1 VSKELI
7 TNLGGAKLLPP
18 AIEDVARAVLSSDD
32 YARLVNYV
40 CAGKHA
46 LAVSLS
52 AQLLNL
58 FLAGHETLEIHRLNP
73 SIPYEAILWARCRDR
88 WDAKRDQVFA
98 ELSQSVAQKLTAAKL
113 GAVTMLSDY
122 MVAIS
127 KHHGEALQRYIQTGD
142 AEGLPAD
149 VRAGGLK
156 TLIKAVE
163 ALSQATAAGKDKS
176 PTINLSVN
184 TTAPAQS
191 DVKAAGI
198 SPEAASQVLA
208 IVAADKRRS

>member
-1 VSKELI
+1 MSKDLI
-7 TNLGGAKLLPP
+7 TNLSEAKLLPP
-18 AIEDVARAVLSSDD
+18 SIEDVARAVLSPDD
-32 YARLVNYV
+32 YSRLVNYV

-142 AEGLPAD
+142 ADGLPAD

-163 ALSQATAAGKDKS
+163 ALSQATADKGKA
-176 PTINLSVN
+176 PTINLSVS
-184 TTAPAQS
+184 TGATAQPES
-191 DVKAAGI
+191 VKASGI